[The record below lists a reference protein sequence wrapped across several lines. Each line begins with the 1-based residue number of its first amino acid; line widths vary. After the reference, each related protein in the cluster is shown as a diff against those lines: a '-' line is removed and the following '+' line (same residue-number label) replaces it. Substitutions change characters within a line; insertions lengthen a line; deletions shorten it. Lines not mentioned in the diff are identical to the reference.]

1 MVWVRRLLSGRI
13 KWLPS
18 RYKTRTNHPKT
29 VWERTPFYTRTYS
42 KHRVFIRGKKPQE
55 LAHIARITA
64 RQWAQHERDIK
75 RDNPVLKGLRWLR
88 VFEDESVRTYAQAAE
103 IIGVSRERVY
113 QLTALVTKLPPRIK
127 DFLASAE
134 DPAVLRFFTER
145 RLRPL
150 TMIPDGEAQ
159 MAQFAQLLAAAKEG
173 TADADETLG
182 H

>member
-1 MVWVRRLLSGRI
+1 M
-13 KWLPS
+13 
-18 RYKTRTNHPKT
+18 
-29 VWERTPFYTRTYS
+29 
-42 KHRVFIRGKKPQE
+42 FIRGRKPQE

-64 RQWAQHERDIK
+64 RQWAQHERDLK

-113 QLTALVTKLPPRIK
+113 QLTSLVTKLPPRIK
-127 DFLASAE
+127 DFLAGTE

-159 MAQFAQLLAAAKEG
+159 MAQFAELLAAAKEG
-173 TADADETLG
+173 TSGAGEVPGQWESASGAAVMAGIERR
-182 H
+182 